1 MAPSPFPGTPQPT
14 PGVLAPR
21 GPAAPQKDGSSTPPA
36 QQYLSA
42 QVWGIGCVDR
52 ALYFRQGV
60 TQSELSGK
68 TWKAIV
74 AGREGDRSLSGSSI
88 SLLR

>member
-1 MAPSPFPGTPQPT
+1 MVPPHKEGGSAPPT
-14 PGVLAPR
+14 
-21 GPAAPQKDGSSTPPA
+21 
-36 QQYLSA
+36 QQYLSV

-68 TWKAIV
+68 TWKVIV
-74 AGREGDRSLSGSSI
+74 AGREGDRSLSGSSF
-88 SLLR
+88 SLHR

>member
-1 MAPSPFPGTPQPT
+1 MCARLGFSPHAVPPP
-14 PGVLAPR
+14 
-21 GPAAPQKDGSSTPPA
+21 PQKDGSSAPPA
-36 QQYLSA
+36 QPYLSA